1 MSRNE
6 KQQASHHPVKVGDA
20 INLSLELA
28 EREQNSALGIPSGFP
43 CLDRLTR
50 GWKAGELVVL
60 GGRPCSGKTAI
71 ALRMARNAA
80 VDFGVP
86 TVYLSH
92 GLTVT
97 EITDRLIVSESGIP
111 MEKLRG
117 EKKMQAEDWH
127 QMESSLKRL
136 SDAPLYL
143 EDTPVGMSGEY
154 RLGEFKAIADELIHG
169 HGVRLVFV
177 DDLQT
182 TIPDW
187 VGFDGDCFAREN
199 RKNLHFLKEMAK
211 DYDVT
216 IVVLTN
222 VERPKMRKYSGPGM
236 MDLESY
242 CPCAEDYADKIILL
256 HRPRLIG
263 FNNDGGKE
271 VAEPLSV
278 ALVKNK
284 NGRTGILELP
294 FDSNRILVMN
304 PDEKWSN
311 V

>member
-1 MSRNE
+1 MNRLP
-6 KQQASHHPVKVGDA
+6 SHTHEYVRIGDA
-20 INLSLELA
+20 INLSLELT
-28 EREQNSALGIPSGFP
+28 EKEQNSVLGIPSGFP

-50 GWKAGELVVL
+50 GWRAGELVVL

-86 TVYLSH
+86 TAYLSH

-97 EITDRLIVSESGIP
+97 ELTDRLIVSESGIP

-117 EKKMQAEDWH
+117 ETKIQAEDWQ

-136 SDAPLYL
+136 SEAPLYL
-143 EDTPVGMSGEY
+143 EDTPAGMPGEY
-154 RLGEFKAIADELIHG
+154 RLGEFKAMADELIRG
-169 HGVRLVFV
+169 LKVRLVFV

-182 TIPDW
+182 TVPGW
-187 VGFDGDCFAREN
+187 VGFDGESFAHEN
-199 RKNLHFLKEMAK
+199 RKNLHFLKEMAN
-211 DYDVT
+211 DYGVT

-222 VERPKMRKYSGPGM
+222 VDRPKRRKYTGPGM

-242 CPCAEDYADKIILL
+242 CPCAEDFADKIILL
-256 HRPRLIG
+256 HRPRLVG
-263 FNNDGGKE
+263 FDLDGGKE
-271 VAEPLSV
+271 GVEPLCV

-284 NGRTGILELP
+284 NGRTGAFELP
-294 FDSNRILVMN
+294 FDSNRILVMDPGDDWN
-304 PDEKWSN
+304 N

>member
-1 MSRNE
+1 MNRNE
-6 KQQASHHPVKVGDA
+6 KQQAPHHPVKVGDA

-28 EREQNSALGIPSGFP
+28 EREQNPVSGIPSGFP

-50 GWKAGELVVL
+50 GWRAGELVVL

-71 ALRMARNAA
+71 ALCMARNAA

-97 EITDRLIVSESGIP
+97 DLTDRLIVSESGIP
-111 MEKLRG
+111 MEKLHG
-117 EKKMQAEDWH
+117 EAKMQAEDWL
-127 QMESSLKRL
+127 QVESSLKRL

-143 EDTPVGMSGEY
+143 EDTPAGMSGEY
-154 RLGEFKAIADELIHG
+154 RLGEFKSIADEMIHG
-169 HGVRLVFV
+169 LGVRLVFV

-187 VGFDGDCFAREN
+187 VRFDGECLAREN

-211 DYDVT
+211 DYGVT

-222 VERPKMRKYSGPGM
+222 VDRPKRRKYSSPGM

-242 CPCAEDYADKIILL
+242 CPCVEDYADKIILL
-256 HRPRLIG
+256 HRPYLLD
-263 FNNDGGKE
+263 FNHDGGSGG
-271 VAEPLSV
+271 VEPLSV

-294 FDSNRILVMN
+294 FDRNRIRVMN
-304 PDEKWSN
+304 PGEEWN
-311 V
+311 IV